1 MSVVSPLTTN
11 VLCFILS
18 IFLRSHFMVN
28 PNRGVTGSMG
38 RDGYR
43 EVVGGAPIFDL
54 ASELTLWGTWAQ
66 IMDTLM
72 KGIESYMG
80 DGAGRQ
86 ELRRTRRALLSIWS
100 ELAELRVCSYALRSH
115 FSAEKDTYIISI
127 LSEQLRHNWDTLV
140 FEWEER
146 KTRDSWLN
154 YYNESVEDRDEF
166 LLSLR
171 NLLESIRQTLPYI
184 ATLNNWRKRP

>member
-1 MSVVSPLTTN
+1 
-11 VLCFILS
+11 
-18 IFLRSHFMVN
+18 MVN
-28 PNRGVTGSMG
+28 PNRVVVGFVSHSSAG

-43 EVVGGAPIFDL
+43 EVVGGAPVFDL

-66 IMDTLM
+66 IIDTLM

-86 ELRRTRRALLSIWS
+86 ELRRTRRALLSIGS
-100 ELAELRVCSYALRSH
+100 ALADLRVCSYALRSH

-146 KTRDSWLN
+146 KTRESWLN

-166 LLSLR
+166 LFEESPGIHSADSTLR
-171 NLLESIRQTLPYI
+171 CHVE
-184 ATLNNWRKRP
+184 